1 MRWFSLSCYVLLF
14 GAVQLSFTSFSSVL
28 FHIFGFFLPSLTGS
42 DLWRFGPAARLRLQ
56 LTHLVT
62 LIVSPMTFSC
72 CSLAVLSSTYLL
84 FTVSAFF
91 MVTPFIMST
100 SITSPRL
107 ICRRVAP
114 RAAVGPLLDTNQA
127 EEEENSEEEAK
138 MEYDRE
144 KEKTDS
150 K

>member
-14 GAVQLSFTSFSSVL
+14 GAVHLSFTSFSSVL
-28 FHIFGFFLPSLTGS
+28 FHIFGFFLRSLTGS

-72 CSLAVLSSTYLL
+72 CSFAVLSSTYLL

-100 SITSPRL
+100 SITSAASNLSPRRSTR
-107 ICRRVAP
+107 CRRP
-114 RAAVGPLLDTNQA
+114 AAGYQPSRRRGKQWRRSKDGVWQR
-127 EEEENSEEEAK
+127 ERK
-138 MEYDRE
+138 DRQ
-144 KEKTDS
+144 
-150 K
+150 